1 MIVETLTNGFPDSHA
16 QQEVTAVDG
25 DVVAMV
31 NGRLE
36 KSRWSF
42 PPELEE
48 FDLMESDADPTELEQ
63 MFADDRS
70 GQLTCMYLAT

>member
-1 MIVETLTNGFPDSHA
+1 M
-16 QQEVTAVDG
+16 DG
-25 DVVAMV
+25 DVIAMV

-42 PPELEE
+42 PPELDD

-70 GQLTCMYLAT
+70 GQLTCT